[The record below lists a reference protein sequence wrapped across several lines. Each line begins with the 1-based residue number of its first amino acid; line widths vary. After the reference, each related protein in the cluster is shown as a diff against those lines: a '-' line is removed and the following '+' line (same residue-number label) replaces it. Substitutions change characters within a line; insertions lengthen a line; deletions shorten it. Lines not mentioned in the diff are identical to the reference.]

1 MQKKKP
7 VTVDMLADMVEDMN
21 SHPTLANMGII
32 TLSLLAF
39 AGFLWFDGVI
49 YIRANVVMLAE

>member
-21 SHPTLANMGII
+21 SHPTLANMGIT
-32 TLSLLAF
+32 TLSLLVF
-39 AGFLWFDGVI
+39 AGFLRFDEVI
-49 YIRANVVMLAE
+49 YIRANVVKLAE